1 MSSANSQPIIVWF
14 RKDLRL
20 DDNGALL
27 HACESGHP
35 IICLYI
41 REPADD
47 AVGPLGGAQE
57 WWLHHSLTS
66 LAETLDAKGSRL
78 ILRTGKAVQIISELA
93 KEVNASALYY
103 NRLYERDALDK
114 HIVTDLKSSGL
125 EIKRFRGQ
133 LLHDPETMK
142 TGSGGAYRVY
152 SPFWRA
158 LERDG
163 EPREPVSVPGKI
175 HAPEHYPASET
186 LKDWKLLPT
195 SPNWAAEFD
204 RMWQPG
210 EAGAEKRLKS
220 FLKKPVNTYKSDRDR
235 PGLEDATSLLSP
247 HLAFGEISPAR
258 IWHETKGLQATDDV
272 IHFRKELVW
281 REFSYHLLVEFPK
294 LASQNWN
301 DKFDA
306 FPWHFSKAQFTAW
319 TKGLTGYPVVD
330 AGMRQLWRHGYMH
343 NRVRMITASFLIK
356 DLMIDWRKGEE
367 WFRDTLLDADPASN
381 ASNWQWVAG
390 SGADAS
396 PFFRVFN
403 PILQGEKFD
412 PEGDYVTRFV
422 PELRKLPRK
431 YIHRP
436 FEAPQEV
443 LAQAGIKLGETYP
456 KPIVNHSEARD
467 KALAAYAH
475 VTGRSDAADPR
486 D

>member
-1 MSSANSQPIIVWF
+1 MSSAAPQPIIVWF
-14 RKDLRL
+14 RRDLRL
-20 DDNGALL
+20 DDNGALSQ
-27 HACESGHP
+27 ACETGQP
-35 IICLYI
+35 LICLYI
-41 REPADD
+41 REPSDD
-47 AVGPLGGAQE
+47 SIVPLGGAQE
-57 WWLHHSLTS
+57 WWRHHSLQS
-66 LAETLDAKGSRL
+66 LAEAIAAKGNRL
-78 ILRTGKAVQIISELA
+78 ILRAGKAAQIIAELA
-93 KEVNASALYY
+93 KDTNASGLYY
-103 NRLYERDALDK
+103 NRFYERDVLDK
-114 HIVTDLKSSGL
+114 HIVGDLKSSGL

-163 EPREPVSVPGKI
+163 EPREPVPAPRKI
-175 HAPEHYPASET
+175 QALQHHPASET
-186 LKDWKLLPT
+186 LNDWHLLPT
-195 SPNWAAEFD
+195 SPNWASEFD
-204 RMWQPG
+204 QIWQPG
-210 EAGAEKRLKS
+210 EAGAHERLKS
-220 FLKKPVNTYKSDRDR
+220 FLKKPINTYKSDRDR
-235 PGLEDATSLLSP
+235 PGLENATSLLSP
-247 HLAFGEISPAR
+247 HLAFGEISAAR
-258 IWHETKGLQATDDV
+258 IWHETKGLPATDDV

-294 LASQNWN
+294 LGTRNWN

-319 TKGLTGYPVVD
+319 TKGLTGYPIVD

-412 PEGDYVTRFV
+412 PDGDYVTRFV

-436 FEAPQEV
+436 FEAPSDV
-443 LAQAGIKLGETYP
+443 LAKAGIKLGETYP
-456 KPIVNHSEARD
+456 KPIVDHSDARD

-475 VTGRSDAADPR
+475 VTGRTGTADPR